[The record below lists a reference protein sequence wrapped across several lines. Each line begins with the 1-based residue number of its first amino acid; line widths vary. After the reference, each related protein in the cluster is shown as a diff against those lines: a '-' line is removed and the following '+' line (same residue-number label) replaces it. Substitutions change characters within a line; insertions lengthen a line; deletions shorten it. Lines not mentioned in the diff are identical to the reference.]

1 MTHKKAA
8 KVAEKF
14 NDLYFLDY
22 IDSTTSSVRPAVVEE
37 DSEGDFDVIISTTGR
52 IFSYS
57 AMRSAMK
64 VCSVYH
70 LMLFVYNGLNGLQIH
85 IHS

>member
-1 MTHKKAA
+1 MTHKKAT

-14 NDLYFLDY
+14 NDLYFRDYLD
-22 IDSTTSSVRPAVVEE
+22 TTTFNVKPAVVEV
-37 DSEGDFDVIISTTGR
+37 DSEGDFDVIISANDGV
-52 IFSYS
+52 FSYS

-64 VCSVYH
+64 VCSMYH